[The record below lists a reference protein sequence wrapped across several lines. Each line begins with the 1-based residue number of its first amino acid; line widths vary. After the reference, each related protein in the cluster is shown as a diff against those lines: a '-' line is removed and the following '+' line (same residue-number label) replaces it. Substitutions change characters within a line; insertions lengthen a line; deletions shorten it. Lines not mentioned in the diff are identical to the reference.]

1 MLNLESAA
9 GIGSASQRTAD
20 LQEPPLLWLHG
31 ISKRFPG
38 VQALSNVGLSLQAGE
53 VVAIVGENGAG
64 KSTLLKI
71 LGGILSPD
79 EGTISV
85 RGRPIYLR
93 NVRQALSL
101 GIALIHQEL
110 NLAPSIT
117 VAENIFLGRQPF
129 RGSSWLPFTD
139 RRRLHDS
146 AAYELRRVG
155 LSVAPN
161 ERLGRLGIAHRQL
174 VEIAKAL
181 ATNAQILILDEPT
194 SSLSLSEAD
203 RLLTIVEGLRDRGVG
218 ILYVSHRLR
227 EVQRIADRVVVLRDG
242 RHVADLTREEA
253 SPRRMISHMV
263 GRDLLPTARRPHA
276 HANSTPAIAVREL
289 RLTDSSPTIS
299 FAINP
304 GEVVG
309 LAGLVGA
316 GRTELA
322 EAIFGIRRPAAGRIE
337 LDGREMSI
345 RGPRDAINAGIAFVP
360 EDRKAHGVVLD
371 KSVRSNISLA
381 ILNRLARYGRYDR
394 RAEYELATKRRQ
406 SLNIRCSSLEV
417 KVASLSGGNQQKVV
431 LAKWLATEPNVF
443 ILDEPTRGVDVGAKQ
458 EIYALINKLA
468 AQGTAIML
476 ISSEMEEVIALS
488 DRVLVM
494 NQGAIAGELVGDQIT
509 EDRIMR
515 LAIGDQADEVA
526 EASSS

>member
-1 MLNLESAA
+1 
-9 GIGSASQRTAD
+9 
-20 LQEPPLLWLHG
+20 
-31 ISKRFPG
+31 
-38 VQALSNVGLSLQAGE
+38 
-53 VVAIVGENGAG
+53 
-64 KSTLLKI
+64 
-71 LGGILSPD
+71 
-79 EGTISV
+79 
-85 RGRPIYLR
+85 
-93 NVRQALSL
+93 
-101 GIALIHQEL
+101 
-110 NLAPSIT
+110 
-117 VAENIFLGRQPF
+117 
-129 RGSSWLPFTD
+129 
-139 RRRLHDS
+139 
-146 AAYELRRVG
+146 
-155 LSVAPN
+155 
-161 ERLGRLGIAHRQL
+161 
-174 VEIAKAL
+174 
-181 ATNAQILILDEPT
+181 
-194 SSLSLSEAD
+194 
-203 RLLTIVEGLRDRGVG
+203 
-218 ILYVSHRLR
+218 
-227 EVQRIADRVVVLRDG
+227 
-242 RHVADLTREEA
+242 
-253 SPRRMISHMV
+253 
-263 GRDLLPTARRPHA
+263 
-276 HANSTPAIAVREL
+276 
-289 RLTDSSPTIS
+289 LTDSSPTIS